1 MDKDLQSRYLYDA
14 IIMFRKERTKNI
26 RTSHPERCQG
36 LDAAPASTRKIILQV
51 TGTQGD
57 SNVRDICV

>member
-36 LDAAPASTRKIILQV
+36 LDAPVVK
-51 TGTQGD
+51 
-57 SNVRDICV
+57 RDFTNHLLFQ

>member
-36 LDAAPASTRKIILQV
+36 LDAAPLPQHEKLFYRSLAHKVIQM
-51 TGTQGD
+51 
-57 SNVRDICV
+57 